1 MVIVFGDP
9 SEARYMGSKRIYWN
23 PVKDRELTE
32 MCVKGAAGMF
42 ERGSLCWEDEK
53 ALLMAVRN
61 G

>member
-1 MVIVFGDP
+1 
-9 SEARYMGSKRIYWN
+9 MGSKRIYWN